1 MSLFLG
7 PFGIIAAAVAVVLES
22 WVFVKIFVG
31 SFLIKGMIG
40 EEIFEAVPSPLSP
53 QQLTEIG
60 PSTTFKGIHPWSEIQ
75 NRDKHQPCRSS
86 NKSSPIL

>member
-7 PFGIIAAAVAVVLES
+7 PLGILGAAVAVVLES

-40 EEIFEAVPSPLSP
+40 EEIFEAVFPFFSSDDRDRCSNNVP
-53 QQLTEIG
+53 
-60 PSTTFKGIHPWSEIQ
+60 KGTS
-75 NRDKHQPCRSS
+75 
-86 NKSSPIL
+86 LV

>member
-7 PFGIIAAAVAVVLES
+7 PLGILGAAVAVVLES

-40 EEIFEAVPSPLSP
+40 EEIFEAVFPFSSDDRDRCSNNVP
-53 QQLTEIG
+53 
-60 PSTTFKGIHPWSEIQ
+60 KGTS
-75 NRDKHQPCRSS
+75 
-86 NKSSPIL
+86 LV